1 MGIYCDYSNTDFL
14 HPPCTPVDQ
23 GQQGCA
29 PLCTPPL
36 NPPLMRGAKVLSLKV
51 ELFDIRFIDSFNFIP
66 MKLANFPKTFGIE
79 ELAKATL
86 LISSTRKK
94 TRIML
99 VPFRL
104 RPTTIRTA

>member
-36 NPPLMRGAKVLSLKV
+36 NPPLGGR
-51 ELFDIRFIDSFNFIP
+51 RFLNSSAIP
-66 MKLANFPKTFGIE
+66 SIFPWSNE
-79 ELAKATL
+79 EETHHP
-86 LISSTRKK
+86 KK
-94 TRIML
+94 T
-99 VPFRL
+99 
-104 RPTTIRTA
+104 